1 MCRLRIFSV
10 IGNCLIFNSMNNEY
24 PNTSKHR
31 MIIKSPNVSREHV
44 ELVEDEIKQ
53 NKKYINDYNLKG

>member
-1 MCRLRIFSV
+1 
-10 IGNCLIFNSMNNEY
+10 MNNEY

-31 MIIKSPNVSREHV
+31 MIIKSPNVSRERV